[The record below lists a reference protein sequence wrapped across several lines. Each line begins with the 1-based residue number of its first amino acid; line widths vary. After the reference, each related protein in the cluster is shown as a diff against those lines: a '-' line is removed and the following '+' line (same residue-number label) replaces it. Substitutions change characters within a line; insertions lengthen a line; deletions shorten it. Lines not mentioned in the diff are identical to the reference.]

1 MDTMTLSAIQYLQKQ
16 ELVAKYENVRLLY
29 VAMTRAK
36 NRLIVSG
43 VHPLPSSRG
52 VQYKEKNVT
61 FADGFLD
68 LLSRRYIVGFDGE
81 NPLDVCLPSDGPQRS
96 DFIVPVDSGSLPKKM
111 MGVLSESMLQEFSHS
126 KIMTT
131 VMVGL
136 LSSDVQR
143 SFTEVQLPHVSR
155 IHSEAKKFRQR
166 SLEANFQSQRPTS
179 EHVTHIGYLMPQ
191 ESELTLTSLG
201 YKRLIALSLHAAL
214 ARLCSL
220 LWIRRRK
227 TIDWREQ
234 KFIGQRI
241 LQNMSLGKASLDTQD
256 MWLRLV
262 GKLPANLQ
270 EFPSRNLVGYHIPLR
285 IPAVKDS
292 DFAGPVVASGNE
304 TVQDVSNR
312 GLLNSVCFDDYR
324 IDLLFE
330 SEASFDEETDQVVRE
345 LVVVELS
352 MAENTKEILE
362 VTTTKEKMMENSPVV
377 A

>member
-1 MDTMTLSAIQYLQKQ
+1 M
-16 ELVAKYENVRLLY
+16 
-29 VAMTRAK
+29 
-36 NRLIVSG
+36 
-43 VHPLPSSRG
+43 
-52 VQYKEKNVT
+52 
-61 FADGFLD
+61 F
-68 LLSRRYIVGFDGE
+68 
-81 NPLDVCLPSDGPQRS
+81 VCPVMVIKRS

-155 IHSEAKKFRQR
+155 IQSEAKKFRQR

-179 EHVTHIGYLMPQ
+179 EHVTHSGYLMPQ

-285 IPAVKDS
+285 I
-292 DFAGPVVASGNE
+292 
-304 TVQDVSNR
+304 R
-312 GLLNSVCFDDYR
+312 
-324 IDLLFE
+324 
-330 SEASFDEETDQVVRE
+330 SEGW
-345 LVVVELS
+345 
-352 MAENTKEILE
+352 
-362 VTTTKEKMMENSPVV
+362 
-377 A
+377 